1 MKRILYTLILVVL
14 LSGCRT
20 ATPQPSTFSGTWTTN
35 VAKVD
40 FQQTG
45 NDLTGYIEGYG
56 GGRIDTFKGTVNANG
71 EADFSTTWFGDFT
84 LVLTGDTF
92 KSKSDD
98 LAFCGIRSTI
108 SEELPAGC
116 GFSGKWIVPSK
127 SVFPNGSYMVLKQ
140 VGENVTGDLYDDS
153 NKSFDSITGKVD
165 WGKGW
170 LMIGA
175 STQQS
180 EIMLN
185 INAAETG
192 FQIIYGVP
200 NQQSFDQQLCAV
212 RDGLDS
218 AYIRSFTCQP

>member
-1 MKRILYTLILVVL
+1 MKRILCALILIVI

-20 ATPQPSTFSGTWTTN
+20 ATPQTSTFAGTWITN
-35 VAKVD
+35 VGKVD

-56 GGRIDTFKGTVNANG
+56 GGRNDTFKGTVNAND
-71 EADFSTTWFGDFT
+71 EAAFSTTWFGEFT

-92 KSKSDD
+92 KSKSDE
-98 LAFCGIRSTI
+98 LAFCGIRTTK

-127 SVFPNGSYMVLKQ
+127 SIFPNGSYMVLKQ
-140 VGENVTGDLYDDS
+140 VGENVTGDIFDEN

-170 LMIGA
+170 RMNGS
-175 STQQS
+175 STKQS
-180 EIMLN
+180 EITLN

-192 FQIIYGVP
+192 FQIIYGEL
-200 NQQSFDQQLCAV
+200 NQESIDQQLCAV
-212 RDGLDS
+212 RDGQDS
-218 AYIRSFTCQP
+218 AYIMYFICQP